1 MRQRSTRKSIGQA
14 EEARAQPSVS
24 ASGTEQPLVLVVD
37 DNRDERDMYAKYL
50 RARGFRVATGA
61 DGEQALILAHQS
73 RPAAIVMDLSMP
85 HVDGCEATRRL
96 KRDPLT
102 RDIAVIA
109 CTGRVADGAAES
121 ALDAGVDAF
130 VTKPCVPR
138 DLLSVVRSVLSK
150 LRARRPG
157 AFAPRPALS

>member
-1 MRQRSTRKSIGQA
+1 MRQRFDRQFAGQA
-14 EEARAQPSVS
+14 GSKRAPDLGAR
-24 ASGTEQPLVLVVD
+24 GTRRPLVLVVD
-37 DNRDERDMYAKYL
+37 DNRDERDMYANYL
-50 RARGFRVATGA
+50 AASGFRVETGA
-61 DGEQALILAHQS
+61 DGEQAVLLAHQS
-73 RPAAIVMDLSMP
+73 HPAAIVMDLSMP

-109 CTGRVADGAAES
+109 CTGRVADRAAER

-150 LRARRPG
+150 LRTRTPGSLVRRS
-157 AFAPRPALS
+157 ALS